1 MAIPQFSPNAGWAR
15 FGTVAFPTN
24 SPVTQVLT
32 TGGGVVSG
40 TTAQILG
47 GILRASTT
55 NAQTYNTPTAA
66 AIVAAIN
73 GCQVGVSFDLDIINY
88 GASTL
93 TIGLGA
99 GVTTPTVAA
108 VACVL
113 TLATLVSKRFKFV
126 VTNVTP
132 GSEAVEVYA
141 FGSIAA
147 AVA

>member
-1 MAIPQFSPNAGWAR
+1 MAILN
-15 FGTVAFPTN
+15 FGPTSAFPKF
-24 SPVTQVLT
+24 SGVVIPSMAQYTQVLT
-32 TGGGVVSG
+32 TGGGAI
-40 TTAQILG
+40 TMTAAQVLAG
-47 GILRASTT
+47 LVRASTT
-55 NAQTYNTPTAA
+55 NAQTLNTPTAA

-73 GCQVGVSFDLDIINY
+73 GCQVGNSFDLDIINY

-93 TIGLGA
+93 TVGLGV

-113 TLATLVSKRFKFV
+113 TLATLVSKRFKFI